1 MSGKNNKLYFSKIK
15 MRKFFLLAAGLL
27 LIQQAIGQVKNTSYT
42 TPTGE
47 KVLRLES
54 VLPVDIKTAW
64 KLFTTDEGLKTW
76 IAPQAHILLA
86 VGGTIMTNYD
96 KDKLLSDPSS
106 IKLPIINYI
115 DGEMLTLKVNLN
127 DNFDQSARAEDKNLQ
142 EVILFKQVGPQ
153 QTQVVSLMIGWGKG
167 PHWDK
172 VYDFFVKGNEWTYNE
187 LLKNYK

>member
-1 MSGKNNKLYFSKIK
+1 MG
-15 MRKFFLLAAGLL
+15 KFFLLAAGLL
-27 LIQQAIGQVKNTSYT
+27 LFHQGIGQVKNTSYT

-54 VLPVDIKTAW
+54 VLPVDINTAW

-76 IAPQAHILLA
+76 IAPQAHIELA
-86 VGGTIMTNYD
+86 IGGSIVTNYD
-96 KDKLLSDPSS
+96 KNKPLSDPSS

-127 DNFDQSARAEDKNLQ
+127 DNFDQEARAGDKNLQ
-142 EVILFKQVGPQ
+142 EVILLKAIGPQ
-153 QTQVVSLMIGWGKG
+153 QTQVVSLMMGWGKG
-167 PHWDK
+167 PAWDK
-172 VYDFFVKGNEWTYNE
+172 TYNFFARGNEWTYNE

>member
-1 MSGKNNKLYFSKIK
+1 

-27 LIQQAIGQVKNTSYT
+27 LFQQAIGQVKNTSYT

-47 KVLRLES
+47 KVLRIES

-76 IAPQAHILLA
+76 IAPQAHIELT
-86 VGGTIMTNYD
+86 VGGTIVTNYD
-96 KDKLLSDPSS
+96 KDKPLSDPSS
-106 IKLPIINYI
+106 IRLPIINYI

-127 DNFDQSARAEDKNLQ
+127 DNFDQSARNEDKNLQ
-142 EVILFKQVGPQ
+142 EVILLKQIGPKK
-153 QTQVVSLMIGWGKG
+153 TKVVSLMMGWGKG
-167 PHWDK
+167 ANWDK